1 MDMQSV
7 NYRKTIAEST
17 LLFLGIFFALLLENY
32 VADQELSEKQNRL
45 LRELVIDLDETIAD
59 IQNDIESH
67 SGFFDR
73 TKEII
78 AVLNQND
85 SEHQRNIR
93 ASELTLGGIQEI
105 CVNYAF
111 VVPKKSTYESIKSL
125 GLDLIE
131 DDTLRTQ
138 VSGFYEL
145 TLFRISTAEQRIYDF
160 TDRECW
166 TSVAKNFTWAS
177 PLELTNRDVRLGPNS
192 YVMDWMALGE
202 LRALDYQELMIDSV
216 FKSMI
221 RELVLRRSTQLL
233 HYRIG
238 LSEAIKVRSA
248 LEQYLE

>member
-1 MDMQSV
+1 MKSI
-7 NYRKTIAEST
+7 NYKKTVTEST
-17 LLFLGIFFALLLENY
+17 LLFLGIFLALLLENY
-32 VADQELSEKQNRL
+32 VADQELDEKQNRL
-45 LRELVIDLDETIAD
+45 LGELVIDLDETIAD

-78 AVLNQND
+78 EVLNQND
-85 SEHQRNIR
+85 SERQRNLR
-93 ASELTLGGIQEI
+93 DNELTLGGIQEI

-111 VVPKKSTYESIKSL
+111 VVPKTSTYESIKSL

-166 TSVAKNFTWAS
+166 TYVAKNFTWAS
-177 PLELTNRDVRLGPNS
+177 PLELTNRDIRLGPNA
-192 YVMDWMALGE
+192 YVTDWMALGE
-202 LRALDYQELMIDSV
+202 LRALDYQELMSDPV

-221 RELVLRRSTQLL
+221 RELAIRRSTQLL

-238 LSEAIKVRSA
+238 LAEATRVRSA
-248 LEQYLE
+248 LDQYLG

>member
-1 MDMQSV
+1 MKNI
-7 NYRKTIAEST
+7 NYKKTVAEST
-17 LLFLGIFFALLLENY
+17 LLFLGIFLALLLENY
-32 VADQELSEKQNRL
+32 VADQELNEKQNRL
-45 LRELVIDLDETIAD
+45 LRELILDLDETIAD

-67 SGFFDR
+67 SVFFDR

-78 AVLNQND
+78 EVLNQND
-85 SEHQRNIR
+85 SEHQRNLR
-93 ASELTLGGIQEI
+93 DSELALNGIQEI

-111 VVPKKSTYESIKSL
+111 VVPKTSTYESIKSL

-131 DDTLRTQ
+131 NDTLRTQ

-166 TSVAKNFTWAS
+166 TYVSKNFTWTS
-177 PLELTNRDVRLGPNS
+177 PLELTNRDIRLGPNA

-202 LRALDYQELMIDSV
+202 LRALNYQELMSDPV

-221 RELVLRRSTQLL
+221 RELAIRRSTQLL

-238 LSEAIKVRSA
+238 LAEAIRVKSA
-248 LEQYLE
+248 LDQYLG